1 MNKDAELS
9 RKEGSGLPKP
19 PRTKTLGAMKK
30 RSTDRRTRRTCER
43 LGMALLE
50 LLQDRPIREITV
62 QQVID
67 RALVGRS
74 TFYLHFRDKEDLLLS
89 QLEVFLETMSLWLSR
104 NGEKSRRVAPVA
116 EMFEHIG
123 SQRKI
128 YRALQESD
136 RLNAFFD
143 LAQDYFTRG
152 IEQRLTESGKMGK
165 LTRGELR
172 ARATALAGS
181 LLALLRWW
189 VDRGGKETPEAMDSM
204 FHGLVWG
211 GVG

>member
-1 MNKDAELS
+1 M
-9 RKEGSGLPKP
+9 
-19 PRTKTLGAMKK
+19 AMKK
-30 RSTDRRTRRTCER
+30 RKPDRRTRRTCDR

-50 LLQDRPIREITV
+50 LLQDRPIAQITV
-62 QQVID
+62 QQVLD

-74 TFYLHFRDKEDLLLS
+74 TFYLHFSGKEDLLLS
-89 QLEVFLETMSLWLSR
+89 QLEMFLEAMSLWLSR

-128 YRALQESD
+128 YRALKDSD

-152 IEQRLTESGKMGK
+152 IEQRLRESGKLGK
-165 LTRGELR
+165 VTRGELR
-172 ARATALAGS
+172 TRATAAAGS

-189 VDRGGKETPEAMDSM
+189 MDRGAKESPKVMDETYHRM
-204 FHGLVWG
+204 VWG

>member
-1 MNKDAELS
+1 MQK
-9 RKEGSGLPKP
+9 RK
-19 PRTKTLGAMKK
+19 
-30 RSTDRRTRRTCER
+30 TDRRTRRTCER

-50 LLQDRPIREITV
+50 LLQDRPIRQITV
-62 QQVID
+62 QQVLD

-104 NGEKSRRVAPVA
+104 NGEKSRRVAPVE

-123 SQRKI
+123 SQQKI
-128 YRALQESD
+128 YKALKESD
-136 RLNAFFD
+136 KLNEFFD

-152 IEQRLTESGKMGK
+152 IEQRLRESGKLGK
-165 LTRGELR
+165 LTRAELR

-189 VDRGGKETPEAMDSM
+189 MDRGAKESPKLMDETY
-204 FHGLVWG
+204 HRIVWG

>member
-1 MNKDAELS
+1 M
-9 RKEGSGLPKP
+9 PKP
-19 PRTKTLGAMKK
+19 SRTKTLEAMKK

-43 LGMALLE
+43 LGIALLE
-50 LLQDRPIREITV
+50 LLQDRPIRQITV
-62 QQVID
+62 QQVLD

-123 SQRKI
+123 SQKKI

-152 IEQRLTESGKMGK
+152 IEQRLRESGKLGK
-165 LTRGELR
+165 LTREEIR
-172 ARATALAGS
+172 TRATALAGS
-181 LLALLRWW
+181 LLALLRRWM
-189 VDRGGKETPEAMDSM
+189 DRGAKEPPKTMDETYHRM
-204 FHGLVWG
+204 VWG

>member
-1 MNKDAELS
+1 
-9 RKEGSGLPKP
+9 
-19 PRTKTLGAMKK
+19 MKK

-43 LGMALLE
+43 LGIALLE
-50 LLQDRPIREITV
+50 LLQDRPIRQITV
-62 QQVID
+62 QQVLD

-123 SQRKI
+123 SQKKI

-152 IEQRLTESGKMGK
+152 IEQRLRESGKLGK
-165 LTRGELR
+165 LTREEIR
-172 ARATALAGS
+172 TRATALAGS
-181 LLALLRWW
+181 LLALLRRWM
-189 VDRGGKETPEAMDSM
+189 DRGAKEPPKTMDETYHRM
-204 FHGLVWG
+204 VWG